1 MDNMPQKFV
10 LIIHGALVGKPC
22 KVYDNGNE
30 EHAMITQTDT
40 HNLTYKSINFY
51 TYSGVILED
60 AKNDTNTLH
69 DNICSG
75 LYKITETKT
84 GVKETDMTTKNAD
97 DYLLERM
104 IFGVK
109 SEDKNDGKS
118 NVLGLYHCNNVAT
131 LLNYEDIAKQH
142 PTGFNYETLFSYINK
157 YCENQKISTR
167 DIELHL
173 FSCRGFRPLP
183 SYKNDPKNP
192 NKRPRDE
199 NAFIVRKDKRDKQ
212 PIKKSGG
219 SNDGDNILLDIQ
231 RIDPATL
238 LKQIEEMPCV
248 PMDGD
253 SSSRTKQTRGGRRR
267 KSKTRTKR
275 KKNTRKKKTR
285 IRKKRT

>member
-1 MDNMPQKFV
+1 MNNVPQKFV

-30 EHAMITQTDT
+30 EHALITQTDT
-40 HNLTYKSINFY
+40 HNLKYKSINFY

-69 DNICSG
+69 NNICSG

-84 GVKETDMTTKNAD
+84 GVRETDMTTKNVD

-118 NVLGLYHCNNVAT
+118 NVMGLYHCNNVTT

-142 PTGFNYETLFSYINK
+142 PTGFNYETLFSHINK
-157 YCENQKISTR
+157 YCENEKISTE

-173 FSCRGFRPLP
+173 FSCRGFRPQP
-183 SYKNDPKNP
+183 SYKNDPRNP

-199 NAFIVRKDKRDKQ
+199 SAFIVRKDKRDKQ
-212 PIKKSGG
+212 IKKSGG
-219 SNDGDNILLDIQ
+219 NNDSDNILLDIQ

-238 LKQIEEMPCV
+238 LKQYGAMPCV
-248 PMDGD
+248 PMDVD
-253 SSSRTKQTRGGRRR
+253 SSSRTKQTRGGRRK

-285 IRKKRT
+285 IQKKRT